1 MISDAKKRA
10 NRKYNEKTYDQIKI
24 IGKKTDALNLRIQQA
39 AEQTGVSKNAYIVA
53 AIEKQLEIDG
63 FGRDTICAVVDP

>member
-63 FGRDTICAVVDP
+63 FGRDTICAEVDP